1 MTACCK
7 DALTSEKIL
16 RSLEMRNG
24 ESHEAWQTR
33 SHAGKLAIRAVHLE
47 QHQYHQASPISSA
60 QLALSFMNVPYRN
73 SSSGPCSQNGRT
85 GTKDILA
92 IFLLN
97 KRKI

>member
-1 MTACCK
+1 MTACRK

-16 RSLEMRNG
+16 RSLEMRDG
-24 ESHEAWQTR
+24 ESHRAWQTR

-47 QHQYHQASPISSA
+47 QHQYHQVLPISSA
-60 QLALSFMNVPYRN
+60 QLAPSFTNVLCRS

-85 GTKDILA
+85 GTKDILV
-92 IFLLN
+92 IFLLS